1 MKYLEYKNLTYNPCL
16 AKRLPPELAFR
27 FHALPVAEENNKI
40 TVAMANPENE
50 EAKVGILKALGKTA
64 HVVRAD
70 SKEIDYILTELW
82 PEYRQHLYPLVV
94 WVYSQD
100 SNGEG
105 ESSTEENTVTEY
117 ADALGQLIK
126 ADVKHYKKT
135 AVTKENIDSL
145 NHEISRRGYELVVA
159 GSEEQAKPHH
169 NFFDVD
175 GNKVARLLSTSVLL
189 VRQPR
194 WPVRQIL
201 LIPLF
206 NENDD
211 TAANWI
217 IRLARPSEAFVTI
230 LSIFPS
236 VPVAYRLGS
245 QMQLGLDSILASNT
259 TSGIWL
265 RNFTKRLAQW
275 NISAEIC
282 LRQGEPDWLIQ
293 QEIERKDFDVVVIS
307 AEVGS
312 RLTQWLFGGYVGS
325 LLRWADRPVLI
336 AK

>member
-1 MKYLEYKNLTYNPCL
+1 MKYLEYKNITYNPCL
-16 AKRLPPELAFR
+16 AKRLPPEVAFR

-50 EAKVGILKALGKTA
+50 EAKVGVLKALGKTA

-70 SKEIDYILTELW
+70 SREIDYILSELW
-82 PEYRQHLYPLVV
+82 PEYHQHLCSLVV
-94 WVYSQD
+94 WEYSQD
-100 SNGEG
+100 LNGEG
-105 ESSTEENTVTEY
+105 ESNIEDNCVIEY
-117 ADALGQLIK
+117 ATDLGQLIK
-126 ADVKHYKKT
+126 ADVKHFKKT

-145 NHEISRRGYELVVA
+145 NREISRRGYELIVA
-159 GSEEQAKPHH
+159 GSEQQAKRYR

-175 GNKVARLLSTSVLL
+175 GNKVARLLTTSVLL

-194 WPVRQIL
+194 WPIHQIL

-211 TAANWI
+211 IAANWI
-217 IRLARPSEAFVTI
+217 IRLARPCGAFVTV
-230 LSIFPS
+230 LSIFPNI
-236 VPVAYRLGS
+236 PVAYRVGS

-265 RNFTKRLAQW
+265 RNFSKRLDQW
-275 NISAEIC
+275 NISGEIC
-282 LRQGEPDWLIQ
+282 IRQGEPGWLIQ
-293 QEIERKDFDVVVIS
+293 QEIERNDFDVVVIS

-312 RLTQWLFGGYVGS
+312 RLTQWLFGGFVGS
-325 LLRWADRPVLI
+325 LLRWVDRPVLI
-336 AK
+336 AR

>member
-1 MKYLEYKNLTYNPCL
+1 MKYLEFKKLTYNPHL

-50 EAKVGILKALGKTA
+50 EAKVGVLEALGKTA

-70 SKEIDYILTELW
+70 SREIDSILTELW
-82 PEYRQHLYPLVV
+82 PEYHQHLYSLVV
-94 WVYSQD
+94 WEYSQD
-100 SNGEG
+100 SSEEG
-105 ESSTEENTVTEY
+105 ESSTEDNSVIEY
-117 ADALGQLIK
+117 ANTLSQLIK
-126 ADVKHYKKT
+126 ADVRHFDKI
-135 AVTKENIDSL
+135 AVTKENIDAL
-145 NHEISRRGYELVVA
+145 NHEIDRRGYELVVA
-159 GSEEQAKPHH
+159 GNEELTKPHR
-169 NFFDVD
+169 NIFDVA

-194 WPVRQIL
+194 WPIRQIL

-206 NENDD
+206 NEYDD
-211 TAANWI
+211 TTANWV
-217 IRLARPSEAFVTI
+217 IRLARPSGAFVTI
-230 LSIFPS
+230 LSIFPNI
-236 VPVAYRLGS
+236 PVAYRLGS

-265 RNFTKRLAQW
+265 RNFSKRLDQW
-275 NISAEIC
+275 NISGEIC

-312 RLTQWLFGGYVGS
+312 RLTQWLFGGFVGS

-336 AK
+336 AR